1 MSLIRIPSYFFSD
14 IVSRQSAL
22 TALSSLGLSQD
33 NVEIMLEHHAFH
45 ETLMGILATQSMQL
59 FPLSAS
65 LAVRFVKN
73 ASMCNATMQ
82 YPKVLNALLRSMTF
96 SDVKISAPATEV
108 MLPI

>member
-1 MSLIRIPSYFFSD
+1 
-14 IVSRQSAL
+14 
-22 TALSSLGLSQD
+22 
-33 NVEIMLEHHAFH
+33 MLQHHAFH

-96 SDVKISAPATEV
+96 SDVMISAPATEV
-108 MLPI
+108 MLPIWLSADRGLWKSQLISSGNVDTPLGRFSWH